1 MPPLYNCYDLN
12 PAAEILRDEKCS
24 VVNGKGSN
32 LSINVP
38 VNGNSV
44 TLLQHHY
51 PQVQMNRRSSSH
63 TGLHQIHVNE
73 GWIQVLPRNS
83 SFEENKNVVR
93 KYSNQNSSN
102 SSNTST
108 SSSNPDVRMDKCTCT
123 ENNVVPCKSLSVH
136 IRHQTNLS
144 NYNSPDVNSHQRNS
158 NQRQMVSFIS
168 TNGIMKDTKL

>member
-1 MPPLYNCYDLN
+1 MPPVYNCYDLN

-24 VVNGKGSN
+24 VINGKGSN

-63 TGLHQIHVNE
+63 TGLHQIHVND

-83 SFEENKNVVR
+83 FEDKHVVR
-93 KYSNQNSSN
+93 QYSNHDHSCQSSAA
-102 SSNTST
+102 ST
-108 SSSNPDVRMDKCTCT
+108 SSSNPDVRVDSCTCT
-123 ENNVVPCKSLSVH
+123 EANTPKSLSVH
-136 IRHQTNLS
+136 IRHETNLS
-144 NYNSPDVNSHQRNS
+144 NFNSSSVVNSHQRNS
-158 NQRQMVSFIS
+158 NQRQMVSFVS
-168 TNGIMKDTKL
+168 TNGMKDTKL